1 MNNSEP
7 QLDFVF
13 YDHEKK
19 QLIDFLSEIKINPYS
34 NYYTFI
40 HVIKMLTE
48 SDVVPIRFNTFCNS
62 IKMESPIL
70 KPLILLKNCP
80 VDVNVPIFDY
90 EDPVNSKYQ
99 LKKTHIT
106 EGFLALYATLM
117 GWPIIAHNS
126 VNNGDFFHDIY
137 PKNKLYDSQSQ
148 KTLET
153 LKFHK
158 DFTNHF
164 VIPDY
169 MNVVSVRD
177 SSENE
182 VYSTFVENKKVIQA
196 LSEQSQYI
204 LRQTLFN
211 TPYDDISV
219 KDGRLSGDAKEH
231 AIINGEYGLKVF
243 EGRTKGTTSQAQDA
257 LDELIERLHQYKIS
271 LTMQPGDFVSFH
283 NHFILH
289 GKEVIKIN
297 NIESLKQRWSMKTHN
312 VSHLEKYSDF
322 FIPGRYGV
330 VNG

>member
-1 MNNSEP
+1 MGDKMSNLE
-7 QLDFVF
+7 QHVDFVF
-13 YDHEKK
+13 YDSEKK

-34 NYYTFI
+34 NYYTFMN
-40 HVIKMLTE
+40 VIKMLTE

-62 IKMESPIL
+62 MKMESPTL
-70 KPLILLKNCP
+70 KPLIFLKNCP
-80 VDVNVPIFDY
+80 IDVNVPIFDY

-137 PKNKLYDSQSQ
+137 PKDKLYDSQSQ

-169 MNVVSVRD
+169 VNVISVRD

-182 VYSTFVENKKVIQA
+182 VYSTFVENKKVIQS
-196 LSEQSQYI
+196 LSDQSQNI
-204 LRQTLFN
+204 LRQTLFD

-219 KDGRLSGDAKEH
+219 KDGKLSGDTKKH

-243 EGRTKGTTSQAQDA
+243 EGRTKGTTPQAQDA
-257 LDELIERLHQYKIS
+257 LDELIEKLHQYKIS
-271 LTMQPGDFVSFH
+271 LTTQVSF
-283 NHFILH
+283 I
-289 GKEVIKIN
+289 ISS
-297 NIESLKQRWSMKTHN
+297 SLLQFYLSKFVDLR
-312 VSHLEKYSDF
+312 
-322 FIPGRYGV
+322 IC
-330 VNG
+330 